1 MNKLF
6 ADDWG
11 VNNDPVDKTEI
22 KVTLLY
28 YDVDELKLFK
38 SLCKKGMQV
47 EYGEKRF
54 DSNIADF
61 LLKILKEKYDNL

>member
-1 MNKLF
+1 MKLF
-6 ADDWG
+6 EDDWG
-11 VNNDPVDKTEI
+11 VNEEPVDNTEI

-28 YDVDELKLFK
+28 YDSNELKLFK

-61 LLKILKEKYDNL
+61 LLKILKDKYDNI

>member
-1 MNKLF
+1 MKLF
-6 ADDWG
+6 EDDWG
-11 VNNDPVDKTEI
+11 VNEEPVDNTEI

-28 YDVDELKLFK
+28 YNSDELKLFK
-38 SLCKKGMQV
+38 SLCKKGMQH

-61 LLKILKEKYDNL
+61 LLKILKDKYDNI